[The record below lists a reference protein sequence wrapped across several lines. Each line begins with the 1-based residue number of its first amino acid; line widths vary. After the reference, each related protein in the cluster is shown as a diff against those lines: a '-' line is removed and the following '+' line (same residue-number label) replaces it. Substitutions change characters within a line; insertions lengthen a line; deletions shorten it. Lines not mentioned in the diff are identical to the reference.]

1 MQSKK
6 KLLERNGNL
15 KSDWLDLKII
25 LRFDMSK
32 PEITE
37 DIKNDLQ
44 MLKYRSVLDNKTFM
58 KGSDRRGHKYFQIG
72 TIMDSAEVSDWRP
85 QKETIYIVQDFY
97 SSRLTKKQRGKGL
110 VDELMADVEFRQL
123 QRKRQ
128 AKMNAKSQENRGNPL
143 KRKKKN
149 K

>member
-1 MQSKK
+1 MLNRKKRMQSKK
-6 KLLERNGNL
+6 RLLERNGNL
-15 KSDWLDLKII
+15 KSDWLDLKIILKII

-85 QKETIYIVQDFY
+85 
-97 SSRLTKKQRGKGL
+97 
-110 VDELMADVEFRQL
+110 
-123 QRKRQ
+123 
-128 AKMNAKSQENRGNPL
+128 
-143 KRKKKN
+143 
-149 K
+149 

>member
-1 MQSKK
+1 MVV
-6 KLLERNGNL
+6 
-15 KSDWLDLKII
+15 

-72 TIMDSAEVSDWRP
+72 TIMDSAEVRTRSLKLERDN
-85 QKETIYIVQDFY
+85 I
-97 SSRLTKKQRGKGL
+97 L
-110 VDELMADVEFRQL
+110 FRTFTH
-123 QRKRQ
+123 RD
-128 AKMNAKSQENRGNPL
+128 
-143 KRKKKN
+143 
-149 K
+149 

>member
-1 MQSKK
+1 MQSKRK
-6 KLLERNGNL
+6 QLERNGNNNTVQH
-15 KSDWLDLKII
+15 SEKIAGPEIKI

-72 TIMDSAEVSDWRP
+72 TIMDSAEVRA
-85 QKETIYIVQDFY
+85 
-97 SSRLTKKQRGKGL
+97 L
-110 VDELMADVEFRQL
+110 
-123 QRKRQ
+123 
-128 AKMNAKSQENRGNPL
+128 PL
-143 KRKKKN
+143 KNERDN
-149 K
+149 ILFRTFTHRD

>member
-1 MQSKK
+1 MVV
-6 KLLERNGNL
+6 
-15 KSDWLDLKII
+15 

-72 TIMDSAEVSDWRP
+72 TIMDSAEVKTLSLKSRKR
-85 QKETIYIVQDFY
+85 QYIVQDFY